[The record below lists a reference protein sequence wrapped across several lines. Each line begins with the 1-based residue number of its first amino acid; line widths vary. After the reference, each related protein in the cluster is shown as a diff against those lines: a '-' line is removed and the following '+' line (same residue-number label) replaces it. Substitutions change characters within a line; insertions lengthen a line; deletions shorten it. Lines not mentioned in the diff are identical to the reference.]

1 MLAQYASNYD
11 SNASI
16 KTVSSSQKNKTRKS
30 NKETL
35 EKMKSIINR
44 KETFEQQEKEN
55 SSFNNNQDD
64 NNDLADFYPLN
75 DSNSSSNTYNNVL
88 FNENNRNNIKD
99 NISKEIEPTNSD
111 YQDRF
116 VENFEKLK
124 YDKNLN
130 IKSYQDSYLPYYN
143 KMTHNT
149 DNITKNELIKKLDYI
164 INLLEEE
171 KSIKTGHVT
180 EELIL
185 YSFLGVFIIFI
196 VDSFARTGKYKR

>member
-116 VENFEKLK
+116 VENF
-124 YDKNLN
+124 
-130 IKSYQDSYLPYYN
+130 
-143 KMTHNT
+143 
-149 DNITKNELIKKLDYI
+149 
-164 INLLEEE
+164 
-171 KSIKTGHVT
+171 
-180 EELIL
+180 
-185 YSFLGVFIIFI
+185 
-196 VDSFARTGKYKR
+196 